1 MRCAMIRC
9 VATVSRAQQWA
20 WLPGYDVPELKLE
33 FVYDY
38 KGRWRDPKSGT
49 LQNCS
54 SAQWFCLVCGLLPR
68 WRGSAGFPPKACRGE
83 RRGAW
88 GHAAPINSVRLRR
101 ILFGRLIAQ

>member
-54 SAQWFCLVCGLLPR
+54 SASGFVWFVVCCRAGAVAP
-68 WRGSAGFPPKACRGE
+68 GS
-83 RRGAW
+83 
-88 GHAAPINSVRLRR
+88 LRR
-101 ILFGRLIAQ
+101 PAAASGAGLGGTQPPSTRFVCAAYSSGV